1 MLNNYFYVV
10 ASVGKTTLI
19 LSLVS
24 EEFSPQVPARA
35 DEITIPA
42 DVTPERVPTEIVDFS
57 FRTQTQD
64 QLVDE
69 IRRATVICLVY
80 SLDNEN
86 SIHPIDGR
94 WLPLIRSC
102 FKATEARVPVVLV
115 GNKLDLQVLP
125 LMERY
130 PEIETCI
137 EFITSMAQ
145 LWCWALL
152 CYTLVF
158 LSSRD
163 VNHIFV
169 FYMFIYTENTV
180 GLQLPFP
187 SVYDSIF
194 QCSAKTMR
202 NLSETF
208 WFAQKAVLYPT
219 VPLYRADTKELTPEC
234 IRALTR
240 IFRICD
246 IDNDGYLSD
255 KELEAFQERCF
266 AIPLTAQSLHD
277 VKQLVRNST
286 SGGVNLHGITLKGFL
301 FLHLVFIRKGRH
313 ETTWAVLRQFGYDN
327 QLRLSN
333 EFLYPKLTV
342 PQGCSTEFSPLGLRF
357 LHATFTK
364 YDLDRDD
371 CLSPSEVS
379 ELLAICPE
387 DAQLMS
393 AGLEELGVCVET
405 NSMGW
410 ITRRGFMAHWAYVL
424 EPFQCFFLLFNYNNK
439 IQPTVLYELTALLEP
454 SRALEYLAYL
464 GFTYQTGYCYLSN
477 NTDANRGLSGEGA
490 DMASSVA
497 AASASYVSHA
507 PSSQMVTSPLLT
519 LGSVNTEG
527 DFLLRGI
534 TVTPERRLDYIR
546 RQTNRTVFYCRVY
559 GARKVG
565 KTCLLQGL
573 LGRNIRGLDGYGIGG
588 MAHRTSNW
596 AAATGIPVYG
606 QPRTLVLHEIN
617 ATNGEQMSAAE
628 ALSADVACLVYDVT
642 DPESF
647 RYIANLYLN
656 FYRGTRVPCLFVSA
670 KSDQPQ
676 VLQNFRLDP
685 QEMANKYRLPDPEP
699 FSSFDVR
706 PRAAT
711 GLFAEPHRFRR
722 SSADTASRR
731 PASDSRD
738 SRTTWYLD
746 GANTLGPDEDL
757 TVVSADAE
765 PLPSTFW
772 PPSQSS
778 SASLPTDHPGRPLRS
793 IPREARSSTPLM
805 FGSGRPKVSMPGVD
819 KESCCDDF
827 HPVYIKLASMA
838 NYPHLRHME
847 LANPDYAWKLTLAAT
862 ILAGLGFV
870 AFRIAKPH
878 F

>member
-1 MLNNYFYVV
+1 MARGRGLGTVRILLLGEP
-10 ASVGKTTLI
+10 SVGKTTLI

-115 GNKLDLQVLP
+115 GNKLDLVPSSKMEQVLP

-137 EFITSMAQ
+137 E
-145 LWCWALL
+145 
-152 CYTLVF
+152 
-158 LSSRD
+158 
-163 VNHIFV
+163 
-169 FYMFIYTENTV
+169 
-180 GLQLPFP
+180 
-187 SVYDSIF
+187 
-194 QCSAKTMR
+194 CSAKTMR

-410 ITRRGFMAHWAYVL
+410 ITRRGFMAHWA
-424 EPFQCFFLLFNYNNK
+424 
-439 IQPTVLYELTALLEP
+439 LTALLEP

>member
-1 MLNNYFYVV
+1 MARGRGRGTVRILLLGEP
-10 ASVGKTTLI
+10 SVGKTTLI

-24 EEFSPQVPARA
+24 EEFSPRVPARA

-57 FRTQTQD
+57 LRIQTQD

-80 SLDNEN
+80 ALDNEN
-86 SIHPIDGR
+86 SIPPIDGH

-102 FKATEARVPVVLV
+102 FTATEPRVPVVLV
-115 GNKLDLQVLP
+115 GNKLDLVPNSKMEQVLP

-137 EFITSMAQ
+137 E
-145 LWCWALL
+145 
-152 CYTLVF
+152 
-158 LSSRD
+158 
-163 VNHIFV
+163 
-169 FYMFIYTENTV
+169 
-180 GLQLPFP
+180 
-187 SVYDSIF
+187 
-194 QCSAKTMR
+194 CSAKTMR

-246 IDNDGYLSD
+246 TDNDGYLSD

-327 QLRLSN
+327 QLHLSN

-342 PQGCSTEFSPLGLRF
+342 PQNCSTELSPLGLRF

-371 CLSPSEVS
+371 CLSPNEVS
-379 ELLAICPE
+379 ELLAVCPE
-387 DAQLMS
+387 DVQLMS

-410 ITRRGFMAHWAYVL
+410 ITRRGFMAHWA
-424 EPFQCFFLLFNYNNK
+424 
-439 IQPTVLYELTALLEP
+439 LTAMLEP

-497 AASASYVSHA
+497 AASASYASDL
-507 PSSQMVTSPLLT
+507 PSSPMVTSPLLT
-519 LGSVNTEG
+519 LGSINTEG

-534 TVTPERRLDYIR
+534 TITSERRLDYIR

-573 LGRNIRGLDGYGIGG
+573 LGRNLRGLDGFGIGG

-642 DPESF
+642 DSESF

-685 QEMANKYRLPDPEP
+685 QEMASKYRLPDPEP

-706 PRAAT
+706 PRVAT
-711 GLFAEPHRFRR
+711 GISAQPHRFRR
-722 SSADTASRR
+722 SSADTLSRR
-731 PASDSRD
+731 PTSDTRD
-738 SRTTWYLD
+738 SRNTSWYLD
-746 GANTLGPDEDL
+746 GDTTLDSGEDL
-757 TVVSADAE
+757 TVGSADAE
-765 PLPSTFW
+765 SLPSVFW
-772 PPSQSS
+772 PPSSSPSS
-778 SASLPTDHPGRPLRS
+778 SVPGGLHGRPLRS
-793 IPREARSSTPLM
+793 ISQETRSSSPMM
-805 FGSGRPKVSMPGVD
+805 FGSGRQKATMAGMD
-819 KESCCDDF
+819 RESCCDDF

-847 LANPDYAWKLTLAAT
+847 LASTDYAWKLTLAAT

>member
-1 MLNNYFYVV
+1 MARGRGLGTVRILLLGEP
-10 ASVGKTTLI
+10 SVGKTTLI

-115 GNKLDLQVLP
+115 GNKLDLVPSSKMEQVLP

-137 EFITSMAQ
+137 E
-145 LWCWALL
+145 
-152 CYTLVF
+152 
-158 LSSRD
+158 
-163 VNHIFV
+163 
-169 FYMFIYTENTV
+169 
-180 GLQLPFP
+180 
-187 SVYDSIF
+187 
-194 QCSAKTMR
+194 CSAKTMR

-410 ITRRGFMAHWAYVL
+410 ITRRGFMAHWAPV
-424 EPFQCFFLLFNYNNK
+424 CC
-439 IQPTVLYELTALLEP
+439 
-454 SRALEYLAYL
+454 RA
-464 GFTYQTGYCYLSN
+464 F
-477 NTDANRGLSGEGA
+477 
-490 DMASSVA
+490 
-497 AASASYVSHA
+497 
-507 PSSQMVTSPLLT
+507 
-519 LGSVNTEG
+519 
-527 DFLLRGI
+527 
-534 TVTPERRLDYIR
+534 
-546 RQTNRTVFYCRVY
+546 
-559 GARKVG
+559 
-565 KTCLLQGL
+565 
-573 LGRNIRGLDGYGIGG
+573 
-588 MAHRTSNW
+588 
-596 AAATGIPVYG
+596 
-606 QPRTLVLHEIN
+606 
-617 ATNGEQMSAAE
+617 
-628 ALSADVACLVYDVT
+628 
-642 DPESF
+642 
-647 RYIANLYLN
+647 
-656 FYRGTRVPCLFVSA
+656 
-670 KSDQPQ
+670 
-676 VLQNFRLDP
+676 
-685 QEMANKYRLPDPEP
+685 
-699 FSSFDVR
+699 
-706 PRAAT
+706 
-711 GLFAEPHRFRR
+711 
-722 SSADTASRR
+722 
-731 PASDSRD
+731 
-738 SRTTWYLD
+738 
-746 GANTLGPDEDL
+746 
-757 TVVSADAE
+757 
-765 PLPSTFW
+765 
-772 PPSQSS
+772 
-778 SASLPTDHPGRPLRS
+778 
-793 IPREARSSTPLM
+793 
-805 FGSGRPKVSMPGVD
+805 
-819 KESCCDDF
+819 
-827 HPVYIKLASMA
+827 
-838 NYPHLRHME
+838 
-847 LANPDYAWKLTLAAT
+847 
-862 ILAGLGFV
+862 
-870 AFRIAKPH
+870 
-878 F
+878 

>member
-1 MLNNYFYVV
+1 MARGRGLGTVRILLLGEP
-10 ASVGKTTLI
+10 SVGKTTLI

-115 GNKLDLQVLP
+115 GNKLDLVPSSKMEQVLP

-137 EFITSMAQ
+137 E
-145 LWCWALL
+145 
-152 CYTLVF
+152 
-158 LSSRD
+158 
-163 VNHIFV
+163 
-169 FYMFIYTENTV
+169 
-180 GLQLPFP
+180 
-187 SVYDSIF
+187 
-194 QCSAKTMR
+194 CSAKTMR

-410 ITRRGFMAHWAYVL
+410 ITRRGFMAHWA
-424 EPFQCFFLLFNYNNK
+424 
-439 IQPTVLYELTALLEP
+439 LTALLEP

-699 FSSFDVR
+699 FSSFDVH

-765 PLPSTFW
+765 PIPSTFW